1 MEEAEK
7 GKNKPKLEFD
17 FIPEESWKF
26 NLRHILSPAAWDV
39 VRRDAYKMPYLR
51 QRQLQ
56 AGSARKMEFRYETAH
71 SETRRRTCLVPR
83 MPCRDSLSAHG
94 ALRRCGRRGPRPG
107 AFYARE
113 RMHAG
118 GISRSAGKSGAK
130 TSRTQ
135 RNRGLAAGP
144 FIPETIRLSARSLQR
159 SGYGKRAEICI
170 PARYFRIS
178 AKKRKNFLFP
188 ILKTSKKRGIIYMIG
203 NRARA
208 IGFIPNND

>member
-39 VRRDAYKMPYLR
+39 VRRDAYK
-51 QRQLQ
+51 Q
-56 AGSARKMEFRYETAH
+56 ANYKCRICGRGNCRLEAHETAH
-71 SETRRRTCLVPR
+71 SETRRHTCLVPR

-118 GISRSAGKSGAK
+118 GVSRSAGKSGAK

-178 AKKRKNFLFP
+178 AKKKKNFLFP